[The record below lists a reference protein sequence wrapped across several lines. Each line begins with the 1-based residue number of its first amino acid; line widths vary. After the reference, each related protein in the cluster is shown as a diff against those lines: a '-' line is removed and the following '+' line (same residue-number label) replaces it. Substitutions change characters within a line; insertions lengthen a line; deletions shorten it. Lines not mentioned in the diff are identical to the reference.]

1 MAKTLADDLFA
12 GQEEPQAG
20 DEITTEV
27 SLAPP
32 AEAST
37 PAEPVAA
44 EATPTPAASPASH
57 GELSTGTP
65 AATPAAA
72 ATPAL
77 SPFMQKVSE
86 LGFVD
91 VKDENDAHERLLQA
105 LETSA
110 QEKAAYEQRVKE
122 LDQYARYGR
131 EYLQQQQ
138 DPAFQQFQAQRQPQ
152 QQPAEAKQNE
162 WCSIPSIDKDR
173 IAKYRELDPTTQEWK
188 WKDGTPA
195 DVRVSAESYA
205 AEVEKWQSDIL
216 TNPKET
222 LTKAIE
228 SVARELYQKEFQHFQ
243 TQQEVQSF
251 AQQVKTQNADW
262 LYAKDPRTQ
271 QPLINP
277 ADGQPF
283 YSQEGQRV
291 VKFLE
296 HAQQIGISD
305 PREQW
310 NYALALSQ
318 FNGGGQQLAAPSAPA
333 APAATPQQTVQ
344 TNQVALLRRAAQS
357 NPGRGGSVPGREEKP
372 RSQNPQ
378 QRPGVKLLDQLDR
391 DGVVVG

>member
-12 GQEEPQAG
+12 GQEEPQPG
-20 DEITTEV
+20 DEITSEV
-27 SLAPP
+27 SIATP

-37 PAEPVAA
+37 PAESVAA
-44 EATPTPAASPASH
+44 EVTPAAAAATASP

-65 AATPAAA
+65 SAIPADP

-91 VKDENDAHERLLQA
+91 VKDENDARDRLLQA
-105 LETSA
+105 LEASA
-110 QEKAAYEQRVKE
+110 QEKAAYEQRIQE
-122 LDQYARYGR
+122 QDQFARYGR
-131 EYLQQQQ
+131 EFLQQQQ
-138 DPAFQQFQAQRQPQ
+138 DPAYQQFQAQRQTP
-152 QQPAEAKQNE
+152 QQPAEAKQSD
-162 WCSIPSIDKDR
+162 WCSIPSIDKER

-228 SVARELYQKEFQHFQ
+228 SVARELYQKEFQQFQ
-243 TQQEVQSF
+243 TQQEVQTF
-251 AQQVKTQNADW
+251 AQQIKTQNADW

-277 ADGQPF
+277 VSGDPY
-283 YSQEGQRV
+283 YSEEGSRV

-310 NYALALSQ
+310 NYALALSK
-318 FNGGGQQLAAPSAPA
+318 FNGGGQSLPAQSVA
-333 APAATPQQTVQ
+333 APAATPQQAVQ
-344 TNQVALLRRAAQS
+344 TNQVALLKRAAQS